1 MCGLVRLTL
10 LLVYVG
16 ACQQCSPPQCSK
28 TAVMGRAPRAQEL
41 AEKRADS
48 RHCLRRISS
57 HKNSKEFRIKRIVL
71 SIHRHIT
78 IVSLIPFIV
87 LHTHNWEQVAD
98 GET

>member
-57 HKNSKEFRIKRIVL
+57 HKNSENL
-71 SIHRHIT
+71 ESIHRYIT

>member
-57 HKNSKEFRIKRIVL
+57 HKNSKNLE
-71 SIHRHIT
+71 SIHRYIT